1 MMEPD
6 DIKVTLKEEIHE
18 SSALVIGV
26 ELLYH
31 VDQWF
36 GTSKEVGTIFT
47 EKVCHLY
54 ENALTPID

>member
-1 MMEPD
+1 MMESD

-36 GTSKEVGTIFT
+36 CTSKEVGTIST
-47 EKVCHLY
+47 EKVCHCY
-54 ENALTPID
+54 ENALTTID